1 MNKYYVRYR
10 FDTQEIVEYQIV
22 MAESEESA
30 IRKTSELV
38 FEEDDEFGSYFS
50 RDSLLDITVRRW

>member
-1 MNKYYVRYR
+1 MNRYYVRYH
-10 FDTQEIVEYQIV
+10 FDTCEIVEYECV
-22 MAESEESA
+22 EAESEESA

-50 RDSLLDITVRRW
+50 KDSLLDITVRRW